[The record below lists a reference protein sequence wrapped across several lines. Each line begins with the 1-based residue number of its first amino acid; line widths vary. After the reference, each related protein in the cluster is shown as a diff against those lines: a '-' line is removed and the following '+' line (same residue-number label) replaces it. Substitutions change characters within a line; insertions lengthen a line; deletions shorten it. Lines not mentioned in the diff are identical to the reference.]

1 MHKMIVRGTIAS
13 CLTLAATGAFA
24 FGGGNL
30 SPEESP
36 YAILEP
42 QTVMPDTTFEGR
54 SAFTGGDAGDL
65 SGVRD
70 APPHRMTRKHRKHLL
85 RDR

>member
-30 SPEESP
+30 SPEASP
-36 YAILEP
+36 YAILAP
-42 QTVMPDTTFEGR
+42 QTVMPEMTFEGR
-54 SAFTGGDAGDL
+54 SAFTGGDASDL
-65 SGVRD
+65 SRMGD
-70 APPHRMTRKHRKHLL
+70 TPPHRMTRKHRKRLL